1 MQNVRTVNEPAETAR
16 PDLNTVVE
24 LIRKGALDAAATDIS
39 AICRRHPGSIEA
51 HLLASQVEQ
60 RRTRFDA
67 MLARAEQA
75 SAIDDDNL
83 DAGFRLFECLLY
95 CGEPDRVASALDAM
109 EPAAEDDPRLL
120 CRIAEYRAHC
130 VDHAG
135 ALRCYRKALK
145 RDPDN
150 PRLLF
155 AVASAEVAA
164 GDLAEAGQLLD
175 RVIAINP
182 HDYDAYRN
190 RATLRRWTTEDNHIE
205 AMAKRLEQGTSTP
218 AGEVQLCYA
227 LAKECED
234 VGEDSKAF
242 EYLKRGADKR
252 RSLLSYRVEGDLEV
266 LDRLQA
272 VFNREL
278 LNSGHPACQDR
289 SPVFVLGLP
298 RSGTTLVERIIS
310 SHPEVASLGEINNF
324 AYALM
329 HTVGR
334 HGGKLELVDHAA
346 HIDFGELGRRYAR
359 SIRRYGKD
367 AARLIDKT
375 PLNYLYI
382 GLIRLALPNAKIV
395 HVVRNPMDSCYGMYR
410 SLFRAGYPFSYDFG
424 DLARYYIG
432 YRRLM
437 DHWRSIAPDAF
448 LDVGYEELV
457 NDQEAVTRRILEYC
471 DLPWDANCL
480 EFHKNRSA
488 VATASAAQVR
498 RPVYRDALGRWR
510 RYENQLE
517 PLARTLADAGIEVK

>member
-1 MQNVRTVNEPAETAR
+1 MQNVRTVSEPVETAG
-16 PDLNTVVE
+16 PDLKAVVALVRE
-24 LIRKGALDAAATDIS
+24 GALDAAATEIS
-39 AICRRHPGSIEA
+39 SICRQYPESIEA
-51 HLLASQVEQ
+51 HVLASQIEQ

-75 SAIDDDNL
+75 SAIDDGNL
-83 DAGFRLFECLLY
+83 DARFRLFECLLY
-95 CGEPDRVASALDAM
+95 CGEPDRVAGELDAM
-109 EPAAEDDPRLL
+109 EPAAGDDPALL

-130 VDHAG
+130 TDHSG

-145 RDPDN
+145 KDPDN
-150 PRLLF
+150 ARLLF

-164 GDLAEAGQLLD
+164 GELAEAEQLLD
-175 RVIAINP
+175 RVLAINP
-182 HDYDAYRN
+182 HDHDAYRN
-190 RATLRRWTTEDNHIE
+190 RATLRRWTAEDNHIE

-242 EYLKRGADKR
+242 DYLKRGADRR

-272 VFNREL
+272 VFDSAL
-278 LNSGHPACQDR
+278 MSSDHPACQDR

-298 RSGTTLVERIIS
+298 RSGTTLVDRIIS
-310 SHPEVASLGEINNF
+310 SHSEVASLGEINNF

-334 HGGKLELVDHAA
+334 PGSKLELIDRAA
-346 HIDFGELGRRYAR
+346 HIDFGELGQRYADG
-359 SIRRYGKD
+359 IRRYGKD
-367 AARLIDKT
+367 TPRLIDKT

-424 DLARYYIG
+424 DLANYYLG
-432 YRRLM
+432 YRQLM
-437 DHWRSIAPDAF
+437 DHWRTVAPDAF
-448 LDVGYEELV
+448 LDVRYEELV
-457 NDQEAVTRRILEYC
+457 DDQEAVTRRILEYC
-471 DLPWDANCL
+471 DLPWEASCL
-480 EFHKNRSA
+480 EFHKNRAA

-510 RYENQLE
+510 RYEEQLE
-517 PLARTLADAGIEVK
+517 PLARMLADAGIEVR